1 MNAWGYT
8 DVGKQRTENQDA
20 YYIDI
25 NKEHAQALCVVCD
38 GMGGAKAGNI
48 ASKVAIEAFVGRVQG
63 LMRPKRSVEQ
73 LKEVMKDAI
82 RYANEQVHSLALADV
97 KYRGMGTT
105 LVAILVSG
113 DSAVIGNIGDS
124 RAYFVDHDGIR
135 RITRDHSLVEDMVL
149 LGELTEE
156 EAKDH
161 PNKNLI
167 TRAIGTDDNVT
178 VDLYELVITPDSH
191 LLLCSDGLSNLVS
204 DQEIL
209 YEIVHGG
216 EFDSCCKRLT
226 EIANSRGGF
235 DNITSVL
242 IAF

>member
-20 YYIDI
+20 YFVDI
-25 NKEHAQALCVVCD
+25 NQDLSQALCVVCD

-73 LKEVMKDAI
+73 LKEIMKDAI
-82 RYANEQVHSLALADV
+82 RYANEQVHSLALTDV

-124 RAYFVDHDGIR
+124 RAYFVDQDGIR
-135 RITRDHSLVEDMVL
+135 RITRDHSLVEDMVM

-156 EAKDH
+156 QAKDH

-167 TRAIGTDDNVT
+167 TRAIGTDDSVT
-178 VDLYELVITPDSH
+178 VDLYELLITPDSH

-204 DQEIL
+204 DQEML

-242 IAF
+242 IAL

>member
-20 YYIDI
+20 YCIDI

-63 LMRPKRSVEQ
+63 LMRPKRNVEQ
-73 LKEVMKDAI
+73 LKEIMKDAI
-82 RYANEQVHSLALADV
+82 RYANEQVHSLALTDV

-105 LVAILVSG
+105 LVAVLISG

-156 EAKDH
+156 QAKDH

-167 TRAIGTDDNVT
+167 TRAVGTDDNVA
-178 VDLYELVITPDSH
+178 VDLYELVITPKSH

-216 EFDSCCKRLT
+216 ECDSCCKRLT

-242 IAF
+242 VAL

>member
-8 DVGKQRTENQDA
+8 DVGKHRKENQDA
-20 YYIDI
+20 YFIEI
-25 NKEHAQALCVVCD
+25 NQEQRQAVCVVCD

-48 ASKVAIEAFVGRVQG
+48 ASKVAIDSFVGRVQG
-63 LMRPKRSVEQ
+63 LLRPKRSVEQ
-73 LKEVMKDAI
+73 LKEIMRDAI
-82 RYANEQVHSLALADV
+82 NYANEQVHSLARSDA
-97 KYRGMGTT
+97 KYYGMGTT
-105 LVAILVSG
+105 LVAILISG
-113 DSAVIGNIGDS
+113 DCAVIGNIGDS

-156 EAKDH
+156 QAKDH

-167 TRAIGTDDNVT
+167 TRAIGTDISVT
-178 VDLYELVITPDSH
+178 VDLYELMITPDSQ

-216 EFDSCCKRLT
+216 EYDSCCKRLT

-242 IAF
+242 VTL